1 MKDEAWWLVLGNI
14 KTSELFSLKRVSF
27 SNSLMTKMD
36 LPEEVD
42 FQVIYFLTILISLY
56 THTHTRIFIYLSLHS
71 NSAISGA
78 EADSG
83 V

>member
-27 SNSLMTKMD
+27 SNALFTKMD

-56 THTHTRIFIYLSLHS
+56 THPRIFIHLSLRS